1 MVNPNIR
8 FPILRRLIV
17 KDYGLFPGKKG
28 EGLDHKFEPGVTV
41 IPGVNGLG
49 KTTLLNIIYRLLVG
63 PFDPSKTDEI
73 QLTQQ
78 KLREVRSFS
87 YFSKRDKSAET
98 DGKASGEF
106 SFGNHQLII
115 TRNLSDLS
123 IDCLELDRKDVL
135 VNTDDSEQ
143 PIWQLSGCSSQY
155 DFHLL
160 VRSVLFFLEEKTPIV
175 WDPVAQVE
183 IFRIIFLNA
192 KAASDLA
199 ELATEIQTIDSNM
212 RNMQYQLRRYQDQF
226 LNLQARTATAAEVS
240 KRLKYVQK
248 HLPLVTRQVEGLSE
262 TTEKLEEDRND
273 HRAKLDALKMDLE
286 EATRKLEFK
295 HHQYFSSLFPE
306 LSETAKNVLGNIV
319 GGNGCAVCGSR
330 RPGLSAEF
338 RALATEGKCPICH
351 SPTKD
356 QEPILTAADFGSRTI
371 GREAE
376 RVDALRRRVNESQE
390 TVDEDEVEYRKA
402 LVTLFERTSELDKLK
417 DEAEELQALVPA
429 TTTELSNTENYIRF
443 TEKEIQKLK
452 RRNRRL
458 LNKYRDQLSLLR
470 TQVDQNRT
478 NLANFFNEYAA
489 NFLAESCSL
498 TFAPKDL
505 RLGQAVDKIEY
516 PTFAVQMTS
525 AVTPSAG
532 TTRNHEDDVSESQK
546 EFIDLAFRMA
556 VTKTYETATNGSFGA
571 MIVIETPESSLD
583 SVFIDNAGK
592 MLRNWCADPSPGVN
606 SVIATSNL
614 NRENMIASLL
624 GLREKRPP
632 SRSMINK
639 RLINLL
645 EVAAENATLRQHRNE
660 YEKQFRISTSVSR
673 RRRRK

>member
-1 MVNPNIR
+1 MANPNIR

-17 KDYGLFPGKKG
+17 TDYGLFPGKDG
-28 EGLDHKFEPGVTV
+28 NGLDHKFEPGVTV

-63 PFDPSKTDEI
+63 PFDPFKTDEI

-78 KLREVRSFS
+78 KLREVRSFN
-87 YFSKRDKSAET
+87 YFSKRDRAAET
-98 DGKASGEF
+98 EGKASGEF
-106 SFGNHQLII
+106 TLGDRKIVV
-115 TRNLSDLS
+115 TRRLTDLS
-123 IDCLELDRKDVL
+123 ILRLEIDNQDVSG
-135 VNTDDSEQ
+135 NDDVAESR
-143 PIWQLSGCSSQY
+143 IWQLAGCSSQY

-192 KAASDLA
+192 ADASGLA
-199 ELATEIQTIDSNM
+199 ELATEIQMIDSNM
-212 RNMQYQLRRYQDQF
+212 RNMQYQLRRYQHE
-226 LNLQARTATAAEVS
+226 LLSMQARSATAAEVT

-248 HLPLVTRQVEGLSE
+248 RLPLVTRQMERLSE
-262 TTEKLEEDRND
+262 TTEKLEEDRDD
-273 HRAKLDALKMDLE
+273 HRAKLDGLKLDLE

-295 HHQYFSSLFPE
+295 HHQYFSSLFPK
-306 LSETAKNVLGNIV
+306 LTETAKNVLGNII
-319 GGNGCAVCGSR
+319 GGSGCAVCGSR
-330 RPGLSAEF
+330 RPGLSVEF
-338 RALATEGKCPICH
+338 RALAIEGKCPICH
-351 SPTKD
+351 STKKD
-356 QEPILTAADFGSRTI
+356 QEPTLSAAEFGSKAIR
-371 GREAE
+371 REAE
-376 RVDALRRRVNESQE
+376 RVDALRGRVNESQK
-390 TVDEDEVEYRKA
+390 TVDDEEAEYRKV
-402 LVTLFERTSELDKLK
+402 LVALFELTTEADKLK
-417 DEAEELQALVPA
+417 AEADELQTLVPA
-429 TTTELSNTENYIRF
+429 TTADLSNTQNYIRF

-458 LNKYRDQLSLLR
+458 LNKYRVQLALLR
-470 TQVDQNRT
+470 IEVDQNRT
-478 NLANFFNEYAA
+478 NLAKFFAEYTA

-505 RLGQAVDKIEY
+505 RLGQAVDKVEY

-532 TTRNHEDDVSESQK
+532 TTRSHEDDVSESQK

-583 SVFIDNAGK
+583 SIFIDNAGK

-624 GLREKRPP
+624 GLNDKRPP
-632 SRSMINK
+632 SKSMIKK

-660 YEKQFRISTSVSR
+660 YQKQFRQSTSVPRRGR
-673 RRRRK
+673 RR